1 MIFCVQCGHQ
11 NDDSERSCV
20 ECGALLPRANY
31 GMDLS
36 DSSSSSSLE
45 LETGRVRQFADAV
58 EKVRSG
64 EWSVDDFGA
73 FINHMYEL
81 LSNMRAG
88 IEQDLID
95 MGYEEFGAE
104 EMECGLEGL
113 ELFDVGMVEMSHYC
127 EDEDEGHLAEGMES
141 IVKGNEKIHEA
152 KCKNRSER
160 KGFEAD
166 WAVF

>member
-1 MIFCVQCGHQ
+1 MILCVQCGHQ
-11 NDDSERSCV
+11 NNDSERNCV
-20 ECGALLPRANY
+20 ECGALLPRDNY
-31 GMDLS
+31 GMGFS
-36 DSSSSSSLE
+36 DSSSSLE

-73 FINHMYEL
+73 FIHHMYETL
-81 LSNMRAG
+81 GNMRAS

-104 EMECGLEGL
+104 EMECGIEGL
-113 ELFDVGMVEMSHYC
+113 DLFDAGMEEMSLYC
-127 EDEDEGHLAEGMES
+127 EDEDEGHLAEGMER